1 MVRHYVLGADDLAL
15 IRTKRRS
22 INRLG
27 FAIQLCLLRYPGLGM
42 GPAEQPPEAMIAFV
56 AHQLGVPS
64 AVFADYAQRDQT
76 RREHAV
82 ELQRYLC
89 LRSFGLADW
98 RACLRVGADAAW
110 ATDRGEPIV
119 QAMLAASADERRS
132 ASHGGGA
139 GANRVGRPCTGAKE
153 DLRDARGRAD
163 RRRAGYARRACST
176 VDPELRRSRFAWL
189 RDYSES
195 PAPSNIVA
203 LLDRLEY
210 ARGLGIDPAR
220 AGRIHAARLARLI
233 DEGAI
238 MTVQHIADLEPARRT
253 AILVVQAASL
263 ETRLTDATLAM
274 FEKYMGTLFSRARN
288 RDERRFQATRRDVAK
303 ALILF
308 RRTIAALRHA
318 KEAGEDGVAV
328 VEREIG
334 MKQLDGVLPV
344 IGAVADVADQDI
356 LVTAAERYSVLR
368 RFSPRF
374 LAAFD
379 FRSNTPNDPVLAAVD
394 LLRAMDRDGTRALPK
409 RPPSSFLPPQWRKLI
424 FANGA
429 ADRRLYETAVLA
441 TLRDRL
447 RGSNIWVAGSRDYR
461 AFEDYLLPAEA
472 ARDIGIDGETDPGRY
487 IATRT
492 AALRER
498 LTFVAERAAR
508 GELDGVEIE
517 DGKLF
522 IARTPPA
529 VPEAARDLALRLNGM
544 LPRVRITE
552 VLSDVD
558 AWTGF
563 ADRFVHLRTGNP
575 AADKPALLAA
585 VLADGT
591 NLGLARMADASRGLG
606 YHHLVNVAQW
616 HISDDNYVAAR
627 AAIINA
633 HHRHPMAAIWDDGT
647 TSSSDGQYF
656 RAGGRAGAGGSVN
669 AKYGIDPG
677 AVLYTHVS
685 GHYGPFYTRVISA
698 TMSEAPYV
706 LDGLHHHAHQT
717 DLRIAEHYT
726 DTAGATDHVFGLCH
740 LLGYRFAPR
749 IKDLKDR
756 KLYTVEKP
764 GTWPLLAP
772 LIGDTVET
780 AAILGQWA
788 ELMRLKASIEAGA
801 VVPSVIL
808 RKLAAAGAGN
818 ALSRALR
825 ALGRIERTLFTL
837 QWLSDPALRQRSHAG
852 LNKGEASNALRR
864 AVFFHRQGEIR
875 DRTFENQ
882 SFRASGLSL
891 ITAAIVHWNTVYL
904 DRAVRQLRAQ
914 GATVPDDLLAHVAP
928 LGWEHIG
935 LTGDYV
941 WTDAR
946 SRRAVSAATRCSG
959 YVPAPG
965 GLACM
970 CGRPL
975 GCKSFEENSDG
986 RVDCDHVSGLLTR
999 HHVRWPRWGPRSSPK
1014 QFCGFESRAR

>member
-1 MVRHYVLGADDLAL
+1 MPARTLLSAEQRTRLFAIPTEPAGMVRHYTFDVDDLAL

-22 INRLG
+22 LNRLG
-27 FAIQLCLLRYPGLGM
+27 FAVQLCLLRYPGLGM

-56 AHQLGVPS
+56 ARQLGVLS
-64 AVFADYAQRDQT
+64 ADFADYAQRDQT

-82 ELQRYLC
+82 ELQRYLG
-89 LRSFGLADW
+89 LRRFGLADW
-98 RACLRVGADAAW
+98 RRCLHVGTDAAW

-119 QAMLAASADERRS
+119 HAMLAELRSDGVIVPPAPVLERIGL
-132 ASHGGGA
+132 A
-139 GANRVGRPCTGAKE
+139 
-153 DLRDARGRAD
+153 ARAR
-163 RRRAGYARRACST
+163 ARRKTFETLADGMTDAERDSLAALLT

-189 RDYSES
+189 RDHSES

-220 AGRIHAARLARLI
+220 TGRIHATRLARLI

-238 MTVQHIADLEPARRT
+238 MTVPHIAELEPARRT

-263 ETRLTDATLAM
+263 EMRLTDATLAM

-288 RDERRFQATRRDVAK
+288 RDERRYQATRRDVAR
-303 ALILF
+303 ALVLF
-308 RRTIAALRHA
+308 RRTISALRHA
-318 KEAGEDGVAV
+318 KESGEDGVAV

-334 MKQLDGVLPV
+334 MAQLDGVLPV
-344 IGAVADVADQDI
+344 IGAVAGVADQDL

-379 FRSNTPNDPVLAAVD
+379 FRSNTTNDPVLAAVD
-394 LLRAMDRDGTRALPK
+394 LLRTLDRDGTRALPK
-409 RPPSSFLPPQWRKLI
+409 RPPSSFLPPQWRRLI

-461 AFEDYLLPAEA
+461 AFENYLLPVQA
-472 ARDIGIDGETDPGRY
+472 ARETVIEGETDPGRY
-487 IATRT
+487 IVART
-492 AALRER
+492 AVLRER
-498 LTFVAERAAR
+498 LTLVAERAAR
-508 GELDGVEIE
+508 GDLDGVEIE

-529 VPEAARDLALRLNGM
+529 VPEAARDLAARLNGM

-575 AADKPALLAA
+575 VADKPALLAA

-606 YHHLVNVAQW
+606 YLHLVNVAQW
-616 HISDDNYVAAR
+616 HISDDNYVSAR
-627 AAIINA
+627 AAIIDA
-633 HHRHPMAAIWDDGT
+633 HHKHPMAAIWDDGT

-656 RAGGRAGAGGSVN
+656 RAAGRAGAGGSVN

-677 AVLYTHVS
+677 AVIYTHVS
-685 GHYGPFYTRVISA
+685 GRYGPFHTRVISA

-706 LDGLHHHAHQT
+706 LDGLLHHVHQT
-717 DLRIAEHYT
+717 DLRISEHYT
-726 DTAGATDHVFGLCH
+726 DSAGATDHVFGLCH

-764 GTWPLLAP
+764 SAWPLLSP

-780 AAILGQWA
+780 ATIVGQWG
-788 ELMRLKASIEAGA
+788 ELMRLKASIEAGT
-801 VVPSVIL
+801 VVPSIIL

-904 DRAVRQLRAQ
+904 DRAVRQSRAL
-914 GATVPDDLLAHVAP
+914 GATIPDDLLAHVAP

-935 LTGDYV
+935 LT
-941 WTDAR
+941 
-946 SRRAVSAATRCSG
+946 
-959 YVPAPG
+959 
-965 GLACM
+965 
-970 CGRPL
+970 
-975 GCKSFEENSDG
+975 
-986 RVDCDHVSGLLTR
+986 
-999 HHVRWPRWGPRSSPK
+999 
-1014 QFCGFESRAR
+1014 

>member
-1 MVRHYVLGADDLAL
+1 MNELRRQPEPDMPPRTLLSSEQRTRLFAIPSESVEMVRHYVLGGEDLAL
-15 IRTKRRS
+15 IQMKRRS

-27 FAIQLCLLRYPGLGM
+27 FAVQLCLLRYPGLGM
-42 GPAEQPPEAMIAFV
+42 GPVEQPPEAMIAFV
-56 AHQLGVPS
+56 ADQLSVP
-64 AVFADYAQRDQT
+64 AAAFADYAQRDQT

-82 ELQRYLC
+82 ELQRYLS

-98 RACLRVGADAAW
+98 RACLRVGTDAAW

-119 QAMLAASADERRS
+119 QRMVAHLRANGVLLPTAAVLERIGLAARARARKKTFETLAAGLSDSERDTLMGLL
-132 ASHGGGA
+132 A
-139 GANRVGRPCTGAKE
+139 
-153 DLRDARGRAD
+153 L
-163 RRRAGYARRACST
+163 
-176 VDPELRRSRFAWL
+176 DPELRRSRFAWL

-195 PAPSNIVA
+195 PAPSNIVG

-210 ARGLGIDPAR
+210 ARGLGIDPGR

-253 AILVVQAASL
+253 AILAVQAASL
-263 ETRLTDATLAM
+263 ETRLADATLAM
-274 FEKYMGTLFSRARN
+274 FEKYMGSLFSRARN

-334 MKQLDGVLPV
+334 MKQLDGVLSV
-344 IGAVADVADQDI
+344 IGAVTDVADQDI
-356 LVTAAERYSVLR
+356 LITAAERYAVLR

-379 FRSNTPNDPVLAAVD
+379 FRSNTPNDPVLAAVE

-424 FANGA
+424 FANGV
-429 ADRRLYETAVLA
+429 ADRRLYETALLA
-441 TLRDRL
+441 TLRERL

-472 ARDIGIDGETDPGRY
+472 GRDTGIEGETDPGHY
-487 IATRT
+487 IASRT

-498 LTFVAERAAR
+498 LTYVADRAGR

-522 IARTPPA
+522 IARTPLA

-544 LPRVRITE
+544 LPRARITE
-552 VLSDVD
+552 VLSDVSG
-558 AWTGF
+558 WTGF

-585 VLADGT
+585 ILADGT
-591 NLGLARMADASRGLG
+591 NLGLARMADASQGLG

-616 HISDDNYVAAR
+616 HIGDDNYVAAR
-627 AAIINA
+627 AAIVNA
-633 HHRHPMAAIWDDGT
+633 HHKHPMAAIWDDGT

-656 RAGGRAGAGGSVN
+656 RAGGRAGSGGSVN

-717 DLRIAEHYT
+717 DLRIVEHYT

-756 KLYTVEKP
+756 KLYTFEKP
-764 GTWPLLAP
+764 GAWPLLAP
-772 LIGDTVET
+772 LIGDKVDT
-780 AAILGQWA
+780 AAILGQWT
-788 ELMRLKASIEAGA
+788 ELIRLKASIETGA

-818 ALSRALR
+818 VLSRALR

-928 LGWEHIG
+928 LGWEHIS

-941 WTDAR
+941 WTEANP
-946 SRRAVSAATRCSG
+946 AA
-959 YVPAPG
+959 PF
-965 GLACM
+965 
-970 CGRPL
+970 RPL
-975 GCKSFEENSDG
+975 RE
-986 RVDCDHVSGLLTR
+986 
-999 HHVRWPRWGPRSSPK
+999 VRSMFQPL
-1014 QFCGFESRAR
+1014 AA

>member
-1 MVRHYVLGADDLAL
+1 MSPRTLLSSEQRVRLFSIPTDPAEMTRHYVLDTDDLAL
-15 IRTKRRS
+15 VGARRRAG
-22 INRLG
+22 NRLG
-27 FAIQLCLLRYPGLGM
+27 FAVQLCALRHPGRVLDPSESP
-42 GPAEQPPEAMIAFV
+42 PAPMLTFV
-56 AHQLGVPS
+56 ARQIG
-64 AVFADYAQRDQT
+64 ADPALFGEYARRAET
-76 RREHAV
+76 RREHLL
-82 ELQRYLC
+82 ELQRLLR

-119 QAMLAASADERRS
+119 QAMLAHLRANGILLPAAAVLERIGLAAR
-132 ASHGGGA
+132 ARARKTTFEMLAA
-139 GANRVGRPCTGAKE
+139 GLSDSERDTLTGLLA
-153 DLRDARGRAD
+153 
-163 RRRAGYARRACST
+163 
-176 VDPELRRSRFAWL
+176 VDPELGRSRFAWL

-210 ARGLGIDPAR
+210 ARGLKIDPAR
-220 AGRIHAARLARLI
+220 SGRIHAARLARLI

-253 AILVVQAASL
+253 AILTVQAASL
-263 ETRLTDATLAM
+263 ETRLSDATLAM
-274 FEKYMGTLFSRARN
+274 FEKYMGTLFSRAQN

-308 RRTIAALRHA
+308 RRTIAALRLA

-334 MKQLDGVLPV
+334 MEQLDGVLPV
-344 IGAVADVADQDI
+344 IGAVVDVADQDI
-356 LVTAAERYSVLR
+356 LVTAAERYAVLR

-379 FRSNTPNDPVLAAVD
+379 FRSNTPNDPVLAAIE
-394 LLRAMDRDGTRALPK
+394 LLRAMDRDGTHLLPK

-429 ADRRLYETAVLA
+429 AERRLYETAVLA
-441 TLRDRL
+441 TLRERL

-461 AFEDYLLPAEA
+461 AFEDYLLPSEA

-487 IATRT
+487 IASRT
-492 AALRER
+492 VALRER

-529 VPEAARDLALRLNGM
+529 VPEAARDIALRLNGM
-544 LPRVRITE
+544 LPRARITE

-558 AWTGF
+558 GWTGF
-563 ADRFVHLRTGNP
+563 ADRFAHLRTGNP

-591 NLGLARMADASRGLG
+591 NLGLSRMADASRGLG

-627 AAIINA
+627 AAIVNA
-633 HHRHPMAAIWDDGT
+633 HHKHPLSAIWDDGT

-656 RAGGRAGAGGSVN
+656 RAGGRAGPGGSVN

-717 DLRIAEHYT
+717 DLRIVEHYT

-756 KLYTVEKP
+756 KLYTVDKP
-764 GTWPLLAP
+764 TTWPLLAP

-780 AAILGQWA
+780 AAILGQWT
-788 ELMRLKASIEAGA
+788 ELMRLKASIETGA

-818 ALSRALR
+818 VLSRALR

-914 GATVPDDLLAHVAP
+914 GADVPDDLLAHVAP

-941 WTDAR
+941 WTEANP
-946 SRRAVSAATRCSG
+946 AA
-959 YVPAPG
+959 PF
-965 GLACM
+965 
-970 CGRPL
+970 RPL
-975 GCKSFEENSDG
+975 REVHSMFQS
-986 RVDCDHVSGLLTR
+986 
-999 HHVRWPRWGPRSSPK
+999 
-1014 QFCGFESRAR
+1014 QAA

>member
-1 MVRHYVLGADDLAL
+1 MPPRTLLSSEQRTRLFAIPSDSVEMVRHYMLGPEDLAL

-27 FAIQLCLLRYPGLGM
+27 FSVQLCLLRYPGLGM
-42 GPAEQPPEAMIAFV
+42 GPAEQPPEGMITFV
-56 AHQLGVPS
+56 ADQLAVPS
-64 AVFADYAQRDQT
+64 AVFADYAHRDQT
-76 RREHAV
+76 RREHAI

-98 RACLRVGADAAW
+98 RSCLRVGADAAW

-119 QAMLAASADERRS
+119 QAMLAHLRANGVLLPATAVLERIGLAAR
-132 ASHGGGA
+132 ARA
-139 GANRVGRPCTGAKE
+139 RKKTFETLAVGLSNSERDTLTGLLA
-153 DLRDARGRAD
+153 
-163 RRRAGYARRACST
+163 

-210 ARGLGIDPAR
+210 ARGLRIDPAR
-220 AGRIHAARLARLI
+220 AGQIHAARLARLI

-238 MTVQHIADLEPARRT
+238 MTAQHIADLESARRT
-253 AILVVQAASL
+253 AILAVQAASL
-263 ETRLTDATLAM
+263 ETRLSDATLAM

-288 RDERRFQATRRDVAK
+288 RDERRFQATRRDVAR

-318 KEAGEDGVAV
+318 KEVGEDGVAV

-379 FRSNTPNDPVLAAVD
+379 FRSNTPNDPVLAAVQ
-394 LLRAMDRDGTRALPK
+394 LLRAMDRDGTRVLPK
-409 RPPSSFLPPQWRKLI
+409 RPPSSFLPPLWRKLI

-441 TLRDRL
+441 TLRERL

-472 ARDIGIDGETDPGRY
+472 GRDIGIDGETDPERY
-487 IATRT
+487 IATRS
-492 AALRER
+492 AALHER
-498 LTFVAERAAR
+498 LTFVAQRAGR

-517 DGKLF
+517 DGKLY

-544 LPRVRITE
+544 LPRARITE

-558 AWTGF
+558 GWTGF
-563 ADRFVHLRTGNP
+563 ADQFVHLRTGNP

-606 YHHLVNVAQW
+606 YLHLVNVAQW
-616 HISDDNYVAAR
+616 HIGDDNYVAAR
-627 AAIINA
+627 AAIVNA

-677 AVLYTHVS
+677 AVLYAHVS
-685 GHYGPFYTRVISA
+685 GHYEPFHTRVISA

-717 DLRIAEHYT
+717 DLRIVEHYT

-764 GTWPLLAP
+764 GTWPVLEP

-780 AAILGQWA
+780 AVILGQWT
-788 ELMRLKASIEAGA
+788 ELMRLKASIETGA

-808 RKLAAAGAGN
+808 RKLAAAGGGN
-818 ALSRALR
+818 VLSRALR

-914 GATVPDDLLAHVAP
+914 GATIPDDLLAHVAP

-941 WTDAR
+941 WTEATP
-946 SRRAVSAATRCSG
+946 AA
-959 YVPAPG
+959 PF
-965 GLACM
+965 
-970 CGRPL
+970 RPL
-975 GCKSFEENSDG
+975 RE
-986 RVDCDHVSGLLTR
+986 
-999 HHVRWPRWGPRSSPK
+999 VRSMFQPL
-1014 QFCGFESRAR
+1014 AA

>member
-1 MVRHYVLGADDLAL
+1 MPVRALLSPEQRSRLFSVPSDTVTMTQHYVLDAADLAL
-15 IRTKRRS
+15 VRSRRRAS
-22 INRLG
+22 NRLG
-27 FAIQLCLLRYPGLGM
+27 FAVQLCILRHPGRVLDPSEVP
-42 GPAEQPPEAMIAFV
+42 PAPMIAFV
-56 AHQLGVPS
+56 AKQAGADPALFG
-64 AVFADYAQRDQT
+64 DYARRAET
-76 RREHAV
+76 RREHLL
-82 ELQRYLC
+82 ELQKFLG
-89 LRSFGLADW
+89 LQSFGFGDW

-110 ATDRGEPIV
+110 ATDRGEPIIL
-119 QAMLAASADERRS
+119 AMLAYLRATGVLVPSPAVLERIGLAAR
-132 ASHGGGA
+132 ARARKKTFEALAA
-139 GANRVGRPCTGAKE
+139 GMSDTERGTLAN
-153 DLRDARGRAD
+153 LL
-163 RRRAGYARRACST
+163 T

-210 ARGLGIDPAR
+210 AQELGIDPAR
-220 AGRIHAARLARLI
+220 TKSIHAARLARLI

-238 MTVQHIADLEPARRT
+238 MTVQHIADLEPARQT

-263 ETRLTDATLAM
+263 GTRLSDATLAM
-274 FEKYMGTLFSRARN
+274 FEKYMGTLFSRAQN
-288 RDERRFQATRRDVAK
+288 RDERRFQATRRDVAR
-303 ALILF
+303 ALVLF
-308 RRTIAALRHA
+308 RRTITTLRRA
-318 KEAGEDGVAV
+318 KEAGEDGVAA
-328 VEREIG
+328 VEREVG
-334 MKQLDGVLPV
+334 MEQLDSVLPV
-344 IGAVADVADQDI
+344 IGSVTDVAGQDI

-379 FRSNTPNDPVLAAVD
+379 FRSNTPNDPVLAAIG
-394 LLRAMDRDGTRALPK
+394 LLRAMDRDGTRLLPK

-424 FANGA
+424 FADGA
-429 ADRRLYETAVLA
+429 PDRRLYETAVLA

-447 RGSNIWVAGSRDYR
+447 RGSNIWVAGSHDYR
-461 AFEDYLLPAEA
+461 AFEDYLLPAET
-472 ARDIGIDGETDPGRY
+472 ARDTGIDGETDPGRY
-487 IATRT
+487 VATRT
-492 AALRER
+492 ETLRER
-498 LTFVAERAAR
+498 LTLVAERAAR

-517 DGKLF
+517 AGKLF

-575 AADKPALLAA
+575 ATDKPALLAA

-606 YHHLVNVAQW
+606 YLHLVNVAQW

-656 RAGGRAGAGGSVN
+656 RAAGRAGAGGSVN
-669 AKYGIDPG
+669 TKYGIDPG
-677 AVLYTHVS
+677 AVMYTHVS
-685 GHYGPFYTRVISA
+685 GHYGPFHTRVISA

-717 DLRIAEHYT
+717 DLRISEHYT
-726 DTAGATDHVFGLCH
+726 DTAGATDHVFGLCC

-764 GTWPLLAP
+764 SSWPLLAP

-780 AAILGQWA
+780 AAILGQWT
-788 ELMRLKASIEAGA
+788 ELMRLKASIETGA
-801 VVPSVIL
+801 VVPSIIL

-904 DRAVRQLRAQ
+904 DRVVQRLRAQ
-914 GATVPDDLLAHVAP
+914 GTTVPDDLLAHVAP
-928 LGWEHIG
+928 LGWEHIA

-941 WTDAR
+941 WISPD
-946 SRRAVSAATRCSG
+946 
-959 YVPAPG
+959 PAMPF
-965 GLACM
+965 
-970 CGRPL
+970 RPL
-975 GCKSFEENSDG
+975 REVHDTF
-986 RVDCDHVSGLLTR
+986 
-999 HHVRWPRWGPRSSPK
+999 
-1014 QFCGFESRAR
+1014 QARAA

>member
-1 MVRHYVLGADDLAL
+1 MPPRTLLSSEQRTRLFAIPSDSVEMVRHYMLGPEDLAL

-27 FAIQLCLLRYPGLGM
+27 FSVQLCLLRYPGLGM
-42 GPAEQPPEAMIAFV
+42 GPAEQPPERMIAFV
-56 AHQLGVPS
+56 ADQLAVPS

-76 RREHAV
+76 RREHAI

-98 RACLRVGADAAW
+98 RSCLRVGADAAW

-119 QAMLAASADERRS
+119 QAMLAHLRANGVLLPATAVLERIGLAAR
-132 ASHGGGA
+132 ARA
-139 GANRVGRPCTGAKE
+139 RKKTFETLAVGLSDSERDTLTGLLA
-153 DLRDARGRAD
+153 
-163 RRRAGYARRACST
+163 

-210 ARGLGIDPAR
+210 ARGLRIDPAR
-220 AGRIHAARLARLI
+220 AGRIHAARLDRLI

-238 MTVQHIADLEPARRT
+238 MTVQHIANLEPARRT
-253 AILVVQAASL
+253 AILAVQAASL
-263 ETRLTDATLAM
+263 ETRLSDATLAM

-288 RDERRFQATRRDVAK
+288 RDERRFQATRRDVAR

-334 MKQLDGVLPV
+334 MKQLDGALPV

-379 FRSNTPNDPVLAAVD
+379 FRSNTPNDPVLAAVQ
-394 LLRAMDRDGTRALPK
+394 LLRAMDRDGTRVLPK
-409 RPPSSFLPPQWRKLI
+409 RPPASFLPPLWRKLI

-441 TLRDRL
+441 TLRERL

-472 ARDIGIDGETDPGRY
+472 GRDIGIDGETDPERY
-487 IATRT
+487 IATRS
-492 AALRER
+492 AALHER
-498 LTFVAERAAR
+498 LTFVAQRAGR

-517 DGKLF
+517 DGKLY

-544 LPRVRITE
+544 LPRARITE

-558 AWTGF
+558 GWTGF

-606 YHHLVNVAQW
+606 YLHLVNVAQW
-616 HISDDNYVAAR
+616 HIGDDNYVAAR
-627 AAIINA
+627 AAIVNA

-685 GHYGPFYTRVISA
+685 GHYEPFHTRVISA

-717 DLRIAEHYT
+717 DLRIVEHYT

-764 GTWPLLAP
+764 GTWPVLEP

-780 AAILGQWA
+780 AMILGQWT
-788 ELMRLKASIEAGA
+788 ELMRLKASIETGA

-808 RKLAAAGAGN
+808 RKLAAAGGGN
-818 ALSRALR
+818 VLSRALR

-914 GATVPDDLLAHVAP
+914 GATIPDDLLAHVAP

-941 WTDAR
+941 WTEATP
-946 SRRAVSAATRCSG
+946 AA
-959 YVPAPG
+959 PF
-965 GLACM
+965 
-970 CGRPL
+970 RPL
-975 GCKSFEENSDG
+975 RE
-986 RVDCDHVSGLLTR
+986 
-999 HHVRWPRWGPRSSPK
+999 VRSMFQPL
-1014 QFCGFESRAR
+1014 AA

>member
-1 MVRHYVLGADDLAL
+1 MPARSLLSAEQRTKLFSIPTDTAAMARHYVFDAADLAN
-15 IRTKRRS
+15 IRARRRAS
-22 INRLG
+22 NRLG
-27 FAIQLCLLRYPGLGM
+27 FAVQLCVLRHPGRVLD
-42 GPAEQPPEAMIAFV
+42 PNEVPPEPMLAFV
-56 AHQLGVPS
+56 ANQIGADSSLFG
-64 AVFADYAQRDQT
+64 DYARRAET
-76 RREHAV
+76 RREHLL
-82 ELQRYLC
+82 ELQRFLS
-89 LRSFGLADW
+89 LRSFGLDDW
-98 RACLRVGADAAW
+98 RSCLRIGTDAAW

-119 QAMLAASADERRS
+119 RAMLDHLRANNVLLPSATVLERIGLAA
-132 ASHGGGA
+132 
-139 GANRVGRPCTGAKE
+139 RVR
-153 DLRDARGRAD
+153 
-163 RRRAGYARRACST
+163 ARRKTFEALAAGMT
-176 VDPELRRSRFAWL
+176 DAERDTLAALLAVDPELRRSRFAWL

-220 AGRIHAARLARLI
+220 AGRIHANRLARLI
-233 DEGAI
+233 EEGAI
-238 MTVQHIADLEPARRT
+238 MTVPHIAELEPARRT
-253 AILVVQAASL
+253 AILVVQTGSL

-288 RDERRFQATRRDVAK
+288 RDERRYQSTRRDVAK
-303 ALILF
+303 ALMLF

-334 MKQLDGVLPV
+334 MAQLDGLLPV
-344 IGAVADVADQDI
+344 IGAVAGVADQDI

-379 FRSNTPNDPVLAAVD
+379 FRSSASNDPVLAAVD
-394 LLRAMDRDGTRALPK
+394 LLRALDRDGTRTLPK
-409 RPPSSFLPPQWRKLI
+409 RPPSSFLPPQWRRLI
-424 FANGA
+424 FANGS

-441 TLRDRL
+441 TLREKL

-461 AFEDYLLPAEA
+461 AFENYLLPAEA
-472 ARDIGIDGETDPGRY
+472 ARDVGIDGETDPDRY
-487 IATRT
+487 IAART
-492 AALRER
+492 AALCKR

-563 ADRFVHLRTGNP
+563 ADRFLHLRTGNP

-627 AAIINA
+627 AAIVDA
-633 HHRHPMAAIWDDGT
+633 HHKHPMAAIWDDGT

-656 RAGGRAGAGGSVN
+656 RAAGRAGAGGSVN

-677 AVLYTHVS
+677 AVIYTHVS
-685 GHYGPFYTRVISA
+685 GRYGPFYTRVISA

-706 LDGLHHHAHQT
+706 LDGLLHHVHQT
-717 DLRIAEHYT
+717 DLRISEHYT

-756 KLYTVEKP
+756 KLYTAEKP
-764 GTWPLLAP
+764 SAWPLLAP

-780 AAILGQWA
+780 TAILGQWA

-864 AVFFHRQGEIR
+864 AVFFHRLGEIR

-904 DRAVRQLRAQ
+904 DQAIRQLRSQ
-914 GATVPDDLLAHVAP
+914 GTTITDDLLSNVAP

-941 WTDAR
+941 WNTSDRDA
-946 SRRAVSAATRCSG
+946 
-959 YVPAPG
+959 PF
-965 GLACM
+965 
-970 CGRPL
+970 RPL
-975 GCKSFEENSDG
+975 RDI
-986 RVDCDHVSGLLTR
+986 
-999 HHVRWPRWGPRSSPK
+999 
-1014 QFCGFESRAR
+1014 RATFPALAA

>member
-1 MVRHYVLGADDLAL
+1 MRASPSGWRAGPVGVAAGSQWSPSSR
-15 IRTKRRS
+15 
-22 INRLG
+22 NR
-27 FAIQLCLLRYPGLGM
+27 
-42 GPAEQPPEAMIAFV
+42 
-56 AHQLGVPS
+56 S
-64 AVFADYAQRDQT
+64 AVDSALFADYAQRDQT

-82 ELQRYLC
+82 ELQRYLG

-98 RACLRVGADAAW
+98 RTCLRVGTDAAW

-119 QAMLAASADERRS
+119 QAMLAHLRTSGVLLPAAAVLERIGLAAR
-132 ASHGGGA
+132 ARARKKTFEALAA
-139 GANRVGRPCTGAKE
+139 GMSDAERDTLTGLLA
-153 DLRDARGRAD
+153 
-163 RRRAGYARRACST
+163 

-189 RDYSES
+189 RDYSEL

-238 MTVQHIADLEPARRT
+238 MTVPHIADLEPARRT

-288 RDERRFQATRRDVAK
+288 RDERRFQATRRDVAR

-394 LLRAMDRDGTRALPK
+394 LLRAMDRDGTRVLPK

-441 TLRDRL
+441 TLRERL

-472 ARDIGIDGETDPGRY
+472 GRDTGIDGETDPGRY
-487 IATRT
+487 IASRT

-498 LTFVAERAAR
+498 LTFVADRAGR

-544 LPRVRITE
+544 LPRARITE

-717 DLRIAEHYT
+717 DLRIVEHYT

-780 AAILGQWA
+780 AAILGQWT
-788 ELMRLKASIEAGA
+788 ELMRLKASIETGA

-941 WTDAR
+941 WTVPDP
-946 SRRAVSAATRCSG
+946 AA
-959 YVPAPG
+959 PF
-965 GLACM
+965 
-970 CGRPL
+970 RPL
-975 GCKSFEENSDG
+975 RD
-986 RVDCDHVSGLLTR
+986 
-999 HHVRWPRWGPRSSPK
+999 VRATFPPL
-1014 QFCGFESRAR
+1014 AA

>member
-1 MVRHYVLGADDLAL
+1 MPPRTLLSFEQRTRLFAIPSDSVEMARHYLLGAEDLAL

-42 GPAEQPPEAMIAFV
+42 GPAEQPPEGMIAFV
-56 AHQLGVPS
+56 ANQLAVPS

-82 ELQRYLC
+82 ELQRYLS

-110 ATDRGEPIV
+110 ATDRGEPVV
-119 QAMLAASADERRS
+119 QAMLTHLRANGVLLPTAAVLERIGLAAR
-132 ASHGGGA
+132 ARARQKTFETLAA
-139 GANRVGRPCTGAKE
+139 GLSESERDTLTGLLA
-153 DLRDARGRAD
+153 
-163 RRRAGYARRACST
+163 

-210 ARGLGIDPAR
+210 ARGLKVDPAR

-253 AILVVQAASL
+253 AILTVQAASL
-263 ETRLTDATLAM
+263 ETRLSDATLAM

-288 RDERRFQATRRDVAK
+288 RDERRFQATRRDVAR
-303 ALILF
+303 ALVLF

-334 MKQLDGVLPV
+334 MKQLDAVLPV

-394 LLRAMDRDGTRALPK
+394 LLRAMDRDGTRVLPK
-409 RPPSSFLPPQWRKLI
+409 RPPSSFLPSQWRKLI
-424 FANGA
+424 FASGA

-441 TLRDRL
+441 TLRERL

-461 AFEDYLLPAEA
+461 AFEDYLLPVEA
-472 ARDIGIDGETDPGRY
+472 GRDTGIDGETDPGRY
-487 IATRT
+487 IVSRT

-498 LTFVAERAAR
+498 LTFVADCAGR

-529 VPEAARDLALRLNGM
+529 VPDAARDLALRLNGM
-544 LPRVRITE
+544 LPRARITE

-558 AWTGF
+558 GWTGF

-606 YHHLVNVAQW
+606 YLHLVNVAQW

-627 AAIINA
+627 ASIINA
-633 HHRHPMAAIWDDGT
+633 HNRHPMAAIWDDGT

-656 RAGGRAGAGGSVN
+656 RAGGRAGVGGSVN

-685 GHYGPFYTRVISA
+685 GHYGPFHTRVISA

-717 DLRIAEHYT
+717 DLRIIEHYT

-756 KLYTVEKP
+756 KLYTVEKSSS
-764 GTWPLLAP
+764 WPLLEP
-772 LIGDTVET
+772 LIGDTVDIR
-780 AAILGQWA
+780 AIIGQWT
-788 ELMRLKASIEAGA
+788 ELMRLKASIETGA

-818 ALSRALR
+818 VLSRALR
-825 ALGRIERTLFTL
+825 GLGRIERTLFTL

-914 GATVPDDLLAHVAP
+914 GAAVPDDLLAHVAP

-941 WTDAR
+941 WTEANP
-946 SRRAVSAATRCSG
+946 AA
-959 YVPAPG
+959 PF
-965 GLACM
+965 
-970 CGRPL
+970 RPL
-975 GCKSFEENSDG
+975 RE
-986 RVDCDHVSGLLTR
+986 
-999 HHVRWPRWGPRSSPK
+999 VRSMFQPL
-1014 QFCGFESRAR
+1014 AA

>member
-1 MVRHYVLGADDLAL
+1 MTRHYVLDADDLAL
-15 IRTKRRS
+15 VGARRRAG
-22 INRLG
+22 NRLG
-27 FAIQLCLLRYPGLGM
+27 FAVQLCALRHPGRVLD
-42 GPAEQPPEAMIAFV
+42 PSESPPEPMLVFIA
-56 AHQLGVPS
+56 QQIGVDPTL
-64 AVFADYAQRDQT
+64 FGEYARRAET
-76 RREHAV
+76 RREHLL
-82 ELQRYLC
+82 ELQRLLR

-98 RACLRVGADAAW
+98 RACLRLGADAAW
-110 ATDRGEPIV
+110 ATDRGDPIV
-119 QAMLAASADERRS
+119 QAMLAHLRANGVLLPAAAVLERIGLAAR
-132 ASHGGGA
+132 ARARKKTFEMLTA
-139 GANRVGRPCTGAKE
+139 GLSDLERDTLTG
-153 DLRDARGRAD
+153 LLV
-163 RRRAGYARRACST
+163 

-210 ARGLGIDPAR
+210 ARKLGIDPAR
-220 AGRIHAARLARLI
+220 AGHIHAARLARLI

-253 AILVVQAASL
+253 AILAVQAASL
-263 ETRLTDATLAM
+263 ETRLSDATLAM

-288 RDERRFQATRRDVAK
+288 RDERRFQATRRDVAR

-318 KEAGEDGVAV
+318 KEAGEDGLAV

-334 MKQLDGVLPV
+334 MKQLDAVLPV
-344 IGAVADVADQDI
+344 IGAVADVADQDL

-374 LAAFD
+374 LTAFD
-379 FRSNTPNDPVLAAVD
+379 FQSNTPNDPVLAAIE
-394 LLRAMDRDGTRALPK
+394 LLRTMDRDGTRVLPK

-424 FANGA
+424 FASGA

-441 TLRDRL
+441 TLRERL
-447 RGSNIWVAGSRDYR
+447 RGSNIWVAGSHDYR
-461 AFEDYLLPAEA
+461 AFEDYLLPAGA
-472 ARDIGIDGETDPGRY
+472 AQDTGIDGETDPVHY
-487 IATRT
+487 IASHA

-498 LTFVAERAAR
+498 LTFVADCAGR

-544 LPRVRITE
+544 LPRARITE
-552 VLSDVD
+552 VLRDID
-558 AWTGF
+558 GWTGF

-606 YHHLVNVAQW
+606 YLHLVNVAQW

-669 AKYGIDPG
+669 AKYGIEPG

-685 GHYGPFYTRVISA
+685 GHYGPFHTRVISA

-717 DLRIAEHYT
+717 DLRIVEHYT

-756 KLYTVEKP
+756 KLYTVEKA
-764 GTWPLLAP
+764 GTWPLLEP

-780 AAILGQWA
+780 TAITGQWT
-788 ELMRLKASIEAGA
+788 ELMRLKASIETGA

-818 ALSRALR
+818 VLARALH
-825 ALGRIERTLFTL
+825 ALGRMERTLFTL

-914 GATVPDDLLAHVAP
+914 GADVPNELLPHVAP

-941 WTDAR
+941 WTDPNP
-946 SRRAVSAATRCSG
+946 V
-959 YVPAPG
+959 APF
-965 GLACM
+965 
-970 CGRPL
+970 RPL
-975 GCKSFEENSDG
+975 RE
-986 RVDCDHVSGLLTR
+986 
-999 HHVRWPRWGPRSSPK
+999 VRSMFQPP
-1014 QFCGFESRAR
+1014 AA

>member
-1 MVRHYVLGADDLAL
+1 MTDAERDTLA
-15 IRTKRRS
+15 
-22 INRLG
+22 G
-27 FAIQLCLLRYPGLGM
+27 LL
-42 GPAEQPPEAMIAFV
+42 
-56 AHQLGVPS
+56 
-64 AVFADYAQRDQT
+64 
-76 RREHAV
+76 
-82 ELQRYLC
+82 
-89 LRSFGLADW
+89 
-98 RACLRVGADAAW
+98 
-110 ATDRGEPIV
+110 
-119 QAMLAASADERRS
+119 
-132 ASHGGGA
+132 
-139 GANRVGRPCTGAKE
+139 
-153 DLRDARGRAD
+153 
-163 RRRAGYARRACST
+163 T

-195 PAPSNIVA
+195 LAPSNIVA

-238 MTVQHIADLEPARRT
+238 MTVPHIAELEPARRM
-253 AILVVQAASL
+253 AILVIQAASL
-263 ETRLTDATLAM
+263 ETQLTDATLAM

-303 ALILF
+303 ALVLF
-308 RRTIAALRHA
+308 RRMSAALRHA

-334 MKQLDGVLPV
+334 MAQLDNVLPV

-356 LVTAAERYSVLR
+356 LATAAERYSVLR
-368 RFSPRF
+368 RFSPRL

-394 LLRAMDRDGTRALPK
+394 LLRALDRDGTRAIPK
-409 RPPSSFLPPQWRKLI
+409 RPPSSFLSPQWRRLI

-429 ADRRLYETAVLA
+429 TDQRLYETALLA
-441 TLRDRL
+441 VLRDRP
-447 RGSNIWVAGSRDYR
+447 RGSYIWVAGSRGYR
-461 AFEDYLLPAEA
+461 AFENYLLPAEA
-472 ARDIGIDGETDPGRY
+472 AQDLGIDGETDPGRY
-487 IATRT
+487 VAVRT

-498 LTFVAERAAR
+498 LTFIAECAAR

-529 VPEAARDLALRLNGM
+529 VPEAARELALRLNGM

-552 VLSDVD
+552 VLGDVD

-563 ADRFVHLRTGNP
+563 ADRFAHLRTGNP
-575 AADKPALLAA
+575 TADKPALLAA

-606 YHHLVNVAQW
+606 YYHLVNVAQW

-627 AAIINA
+627 AGIIDA
-633 HHRHPMAAIWDDGT
+633 HHKHPMAAIWDDGT
-647 TSSSDGQYF
+647 TFSSDGQYL

-669 AKYGIDPG
+669 AKYGIDLG
-677 AVLYTHVS
+677 AVIYTHVS
-685 GHYGPFYTRVISA
+685 GRYGPLYTRVIPA

-706 LDGLHHHAHQT
+706 LDGSLHHAHQT
-717 DLRIAEHYT
+717 DLRISEHYT
-726 DTAGATDHVFGLCH
+726 DTAEATDHVFGLCH

-756 KLYTVEKP
+756 KLYTIEKP
-764 GTWPLLAP
+764 AAWPLLAP
-772 LIGDTVET
+772 PIGDTVET
-780 AAILGQWA
+780 AAILGQWV
-788 ELMRLKASIEAGA
+788 ELMRLKASIEAGT

-818 ALSRALR
+818 TLARALR

-837 QWLSDPALRQRSHAG
+837 QWLSDPALRQRNHAG
-852 LNKGEASNALRR
+852 RNKGEASNALRR
-864 AVFFHRQGEIR
+864 AVFFHRKGEIR

-904 DRAVRQLRAQ
+904 DRAVREFRAQ
-914 GATVPDDLLAHVAP
+914 GATVPNDLLAHVAP

-941 WTDAR
+941 WAGLDP
-946 SRRAVSAATRCSG
+946 AV
-959 YVPAPG
+959 PF
-965 GLACM
+965 
-970 CGRPL
+970 RPL
-975 GCKSFEENSDG
+975 RD
-986 RVDCDHVSGLLTR
+986 
-999 HHVRWPRWGPRSSPK
+999 VRATFPPL
-1014 QFCGFESRAR
+1014 AA

>member
-1 MVRHYVLGADDLAL
+1 MPRRSLLSNEQRTRLFAVPVDHAEMAKHYVLSADDLAL
-15 IRTKRRS
+15 VRAKRRS
-22 INRLG
+22 VNRLG
-27 FAIQLCLLRYPGLGM
+27 FAVQLCLLRYPGLGM

-56 AHQLGVPS
+56 ARQLGMRHVN
-64 AVFADYAQRDQT
+64 FASYAQRDQT

-82 ELQRYLC
+82 ELQRYLG
-89 LRSFGLADW
+89 LQSFGLMDW

-119 QAMLAASADERRS
+119 QAMLAHLRISGVVLPPATVLERIGLAAR
-132 ASHGGGA
+132 ARA
-139 GANRVGRPCTGAKE
+139 RKKTFEALATGLSDAE
-153 DLRDARGRAD
+153 RDTLARLLA
-163 RRRAGYARRACST
+163 

-189 RDYSES
+189 RDYPES

-220 AGRIHAARLARLI
+220 TGRIHAARLARLI
-233 DEGAI
+233 DEGTI
-238 MTVQHIADLEPARRT
+238 MTVPHIIDLEPTRQT
-253 AILVVQAASL
+253 AILLVQAASL

-274 FEKYMGTLFSRARN
+274 FEKYIGTLFSRARN
-288 RDERRFQATRRDVAK
+288 RDERRFQATRRDVAR
-303 ALILF
+303 ALVLF

-318 KEAGEDGVAV
+318 KETGEDGVAA

-334 MKQLDGVLPV
+334 MAQLDSVLPV

-356 LVTAAERYSVLR
+356 LVTAAEHYSVLR
-368 RFSPRF
+368 RFAPRF

-394 LLRAMDRDGTRALPK
+394 LLRAMDRDGTRLLPK
-409 RPPSSFLPPQWRKLI
+409 RPPSSFLPPQWRRLI

-441 TLRDRL
+441 TLREKL
-447 RGSNIWVAGSRDYR
+447 KGSNIWVAGSRDYR

-472 ARDIGIDGETDPGRY
+472 TRDMGIDGETDPSRY
-487 IATRT
+487 IAART

-498 LTFVAERAAR
+498 LTFVADRAER

-517 DGKLF
+517 GGKLF
-522 IARTPPA
+522 IARTAPS

-552 VLSDVD
+552 VLGDVD

-563 ADRFVHLRTGNP
+563 ASRFVHLRTGNP
-575 AADKPALLAA
+575 AADRPALLAA

-656 RAGGRAGAGGSVN
+656 RAGGRAGASGSIN

-677 AVLYTHVS
+677 AVIYTHVS

-764 GTWPLLAP
+764 ANWPLLAP

-780 AAILGQWA
+780 AAILRQWA

-808 RKLAAAGAGN
+808 RKLAAAGGGN

-837 QWLSDPALRQRSHAG
+837 QWLSDPVLRQRSHAG

-891 ITAAIVHWNTVYL
+891 ITAAIVHWNMVYL

-914 GATVPDDLLAHVAP
+914 GGIVPDDLLAHVAP

-941 WTDAR
+941 WTEPDHDA
-946 SRRAVSAATRCSG
+946 
-959 YVPAPG
+959 PF
-965 GLACM
+965 
-970 CGRPL
+970 RPL
-975 GCKSFEENSDG
+975 RE
-986 RVDCDHVSGLLTR
+986 
-999 HHVRWPRWGPRSSPK
+999 PRATFP
-1014 QFCGFESRAR
+1014 ALAA

>member
-1 MVRHYVLGADDLAL
+1 MPPRTLLSSEQRTRLFAIPADTGEMARYYVFDADDLAVV
-15 IRTKRRS
+15 RARRRAS
-22 INRLG
+22 NRLG
-27 FAIQLCLLRYPGLGM
+27 FAVQLCVLRHPGRVLDPSEAP
-42 GPAEQPPEAMIAFV
+42 PAPTLAFV
-56 AHQLGVPS
+56 AKQIGVDP
-64 AVFADYAQRDQT
+64 ALFGEYARRAET
-76 RREHAV
+76 RREHLI
-82 ELQRYLC
+82 ELQRHLS

-98 RACLRVGADAAW
+98 RTCRRVGTDAAW

-119 QAMLAASADERRS
+119 QAMIAHLRANGVLLPSTAVLERIGLAARARARKKSFEALAAGMS
-132 ASHGGGA
+132 ASERDTLA
-139 GANRVGRPCTGAKE
+139 GLLK
-153 DLRDARGRAD
+153 
-163 RRRAGYARRACST
+163 

-238 MTVQHIADLEPARRT
+238 MTAPHIADLEPARRT
-253 AILVVQAASL
+253 AILVVQATSL
-263 ETRLTDATLAM
+263 ETRLSDATLAM

-288 RDERRFQATRRDVAK
+288 RDERRFQATRRDVAR

-328 VEREIG
+328 VEREVG
-334 MKQLDGVLPV
+334 MKQLDDVLPV
-344 IGAVADVADQDI
+344 IGAVADMADQDI
-356 LVTAAERYSVLR
+356 LVTAAERYAVLR

-379 FRSNTPNDPVLAAVD
+379 FRSNAPNDPVLAAIE
-394 LLRAMDRDGTRALPK
+394 LLRTMDRDGTRVLPK

-424 FANGA
+424 FANGP

-441 TLRDRL
+441 TLRERL
-447 RGSNIWVAGSRDYR
+447 RGSNIWIAGSRDYR

-472 ARDIGIDGETDPGRY
+472 AWDTGIGGETDPVRY
-487 IATRT
+487 VAGRT

-498 LTFVAERAAR
+498 LTFVADRAAR
-508 GELDGVEIE
+508 GDLDGVEIE

-529 VPEAARDLALRLNGM
+529 VPEAARDLSLRLNGM
-544 LPRVRITE
+544 LPRARITE
-552 VLSDVD
+552 VLTDVD

-575 AADKPALLAA
+575 AADKSALLAA

-627 AAIINA
+627 AAIVNA

-656 RAGGRAGAGGSVN
+656 RAAGRAGAGGSVN
-669 AKYGIDPG
+669 AKYGVDPG
-677 AVLYTHVS
+677 AIIYTHVS

-717 DLRIAEHYT
+717 DLRIVEHYT

-756 KLYTVEKP
+756 KLYMMEKP
-764 GTWPLLAP
+764 ATWPLLEP
-772 LIGDTVET
+772 LAGGMVET
-780 AAILGQWA
+780 AVMVNQWT
-788 ELMRLKASIEAGA
+788 ELMRLKASIETGA
-801 VVPSVIL
+801 VIPSVIL
-808 RKLAAAGAGN
+808 RKLAAAGPGN

-914 GATVPDDLLAHVAP
+914 GADVPDDLLAHVAP

-941 WTDAR
+941 WIEANP
-946 SRRAVSAATRCSG
+946 AA
-959 YVPAPG
+959 PF
-965 GLACM
+965 
-970 CGRPL
+970 RPL
-975 GCKSFEENSDG
+975 RE
-986 RVDCDHVSGLLTR
+986 
-999 HHVRWPRWGPRSSPK
+999 VRSTFQPR
-1014 QFCGFESRAR
+1014 AA